1 MELPY
6 PDAKVAASL
15 CIGGPCRYVL
25 VENCGL
31 LDEWLLEYQYVV
43 PNISLQYPR
52 AAALT
57 LAQPLW
63 WASFESTLQ
72 EYLTPALTR
81 RIQSAYGFVRRLPQ
95 GKNPVK
101 KRLVVVTGSEAEL
114 YIDGIDAEFMHTV
127 GQEDGSGGVGEAQVG
142 LTGVRGTEICLFSQ
156 QRNKLLGLYGKQKE
170 TQRDVKQLQAQVE
183 LMAKDICK
191 LSTAFKRFSRIP
203 GQRFRGSGVPPVAV
217 VPLAVT
223 APTTNGID
231 AEQRRGI
238 NQQQTSR

>member
-1 MELPY
+1 L
-6 PDAKVAASL
+6 
-15 CIGGPCRYVL
+15 
-25 VENCGL
+25 
-31 LDEWLLEYQYVV
+31 
-43 PNISLQYPR
+43 
-52 AAALT
+52 
-57 LAQPLW
+57 
-63 WASFESTLQ
+63 WASFESTLVQ
-72 EYLTPALTR
+72 KSLPPALTR
-81 RIQSAYGFVRRLPQ
+81 QIRSAYAFARRLPQ

-101 KRLVVVTGSEAEL
+101 KRLVVVTGSEVEL
-114 YIDGIDAEFMHTV
+114 YNDEIDAEFMHTV
-127 GQEDGSGGVGEAQVG
+127 GGQEDGSGGVVAQVG
-142 LTGVRGTEICLFSQ
+142 LTGAKGTEIRQVSQ
-156 QRNKLLGLYGKQKE
+156 QRNKLLGLYSQQKE

-238 NQQQTSR
+238 NQQRTSR